1 MQLARLAVAA
11 CVLLVLVGCGI
22 GHSSE
27 VDTSARTA
35 SPTAA
40 AERSEYRATDNARRL
55 LGDGVVLTISRP
67 TSFTPTDT
75 AYPRAARAVAFEL
88 TIDNGG
94 PIPYRPA
101 GLAFT
106 ATVDGAP
113 SEQVIDSTQ
122 GYTGTAGA
130 TEEIAPGAS
139 LRIAVAFATPDEP
152 SRMRVAVRQKSSATT
167 SILLYDGTV

>member
-27 VDTSARTA
+27 VGAPARSA

-40 AERSEYRATDNARRL
+40 AERSEYRATDNAHKP

-88 TIDNGG
+88 TIDNGSALA
-94 PIPYRPA
+94 YRPA
-101 GLAFT
+101 SLAFT

-113 SEQVIDSTQ
+113 TEQVIDSTQ
-122 GYTGTAGA
+122 GYTGTSGA
-130 TEEIAPGAS
+130 TEEVAPDTS
-139 LRIAVAFATPDEP
+139 LRIAVAFAAPDRP
-152 SRMRVAVRQKSSATT
+152 CRMRVAVRQKATDTT
-167 SILLYDGTV
+167 SVLLYDGTV